1 MEISDMRKYDLA
13 VFDLDGTLLDTRG
26 GVLSAVKYTIKEFG
40 YEMPDEDTLRT
51 FIGPPVQEGFSRVYG
66 LEGPI
71 LQEIATVFR
80 NFYSTKTLL
89 EAELYDGM
97 IELFEAM
104 RARGIMPA
112 VATYKR
118 EDYALTL
125 LRHFGFDRYTDIM
138 FGGDHENKLKK
149 RDIIEKCINTAGVK
163 DLSRVVM
170 IGDTEYDAIGAR
182 DIGVDFIGVSYGFG
196 YKTTDEI
203 EGCGAVGAAQTPM
216 DILKF
221 F

>member
-1 MEISDMRKYDLA
+1 MGNRYDLA

-51 FIGPPVQEGFSRVYG
+51 FIGPPVQEGFARVYG
-66 LEGPI
+66 LEGAI

-104 RARGIMPA
+104 RERGITPA

-118 EDYALTL
+118 EDYALRL
-125 LRHFGFDRYTDIM
+125 LRHFGFDRYTDVM

-149 RDIIEKCINTAGVK
+149 RDIIEKCINTAGVS

-170 IGDTEYDAIGAR
+170 IGDTEFDAVGAR

-196 YKTTDEI
+196 YRSVDEI
-203 EGCGAVGAAQTPM
+203 KGCGAVGAAQTPIE
-216 DILKF
+216 ILKF
-221 F
+221 L

>member
-1 MEISDMRKYDLA
+1 MNKYDLA

-89 EAELYDGM
+89 EAKLYDGM
-97 IELFEAM
+97 LELLEAM
-104 RARGIMPA
+104 KARGIMPA

-149 RDIIEKCINTAGVK
+149 RDIIEKCINTAGVT

-170 IGDTEYDAIGAR
+170 IGDTEFDAVGAR

-196 YKTTDEI
+196 YKTADEI

>member
-1 MEISDMRKYDLA
+1 MNRYDLA

-104 RARGIMPA
+104 KARGITPA

-149 RDIIEKCINTAGVK
+149 RDIIEKCINTAGVT

-170 IGDTEYDAIGAR
+170 IGDTEFDAVGAR

-196 YKTTDEI
+196 YKTADEI
-203 EGCGAVGAAQTPM
+203 VGQGAVGAAQTPM

>member
-1 MEISDMRKYDLA
+1 MRRYDLA

-40 YEMPDEDTLRT
+40 YEMPNEETLRS

-89 EAELYDGM
+89 EAELYEGM
-97 IELFEAM
+97 TELMEEM
-104 RARGIMPA
+104 LARGIKPA

-118 EDYALTL
+118 EDYALKL

-149 RDIIEKCINTAGVK
+149 RDIIEKCINTAGVT

-170 IGDTEYDAIGAR
+170 IGDTEFDAVGAR

-196 YKTTDEI
+196 YKSVEEI
-203 EGCGAVGAAQTPM
+203 EGKGAAGAARTPL
-216 DILKF
+216 DILRF

>member
-97 IELFEAM
+97 LELLEAM
-104 RARGIMPA
+104 KARGIMPA

>member
-1 MEISDMRKYDLA
+1 MNRYDLA

-26 GVLSAVKYTIKEFG
+26 GVLSAVKYTINEFG
-40 YEMPDEDTLRT
+40 YEMSDEDTLRT

-97 IELFEAM
+97 TELFEEM
-104 RARGIMPA
+104 IKRGITPA

-118 EDYALTL
+118 EDYALKL
-125 LRHFGFDRYTDIM
+125 LRHFGFDRYTDVM

-149 RDIIEKCINTAGVK
+149 RDIIEKCINTAGVT

-170 IGDTEYDAIGAR
+170 IGDTEFDAVGAR

-196 YKTTDEI
+196 YKTAREI

-216 DILKF
+216 EILKF
-221 F
+221 L

>member
-1 MEISDMRKYDLA
+1 MNKYDLA

-97 IELFEAM
+97 LELLEAM
-104 RARGIMPA
+104 KARGIMPA

-138 FGGDHENKLKK
+138 FGGDHANKLKK
-149 RDIIEKCINTAGVK
+149 RDIIEKCINTAGVT

-170 IGDTEYDAIGAR
+170 IGDTEFDAVGAR

>member
-1 MEISDMRKYDLA
+1 MKRYDLA

-66 LEGPI
+66 LSGPI

-170 IGDTEYDAIGAR
+170 IGDTEYDAVGAR

-196 YKTTDEI
+196 YKTVGEI

>member
-1 MEISDMRKYDLA
+1 MGNRYDLA

-51 FIGPPVQEGFSRVYG
+51 FIGPPVQEGFARVYG
-66 LEGPI
+66 LEGAI

-104 RARGIMPA
+104 RERGITPA

-118 EDYALTL
+118 EDYALRL
-125 LRHFGFDRYTDIM
+125 LRHFGFDRYTDVM

-149 RDIIEKCINTAGVK
+149 RDIIEKCINTAGVS

-170 IGDTEYDAIGAR
+170 IGDTEFDAVGAR

-196 YKTTDEI
+196 YRSVDEI
-203 EGCGAVGAAQTPM
+203 KGCGAVGAAQTPM
-216 DILKF
+216 EILKF
-221 F
+221 L